1 MSEEGE
7 PAPAAGIDTT
17 VHRALSQDTR
27 VRLLRALTAA
37 DTPLG
42 ARELAEQVD
51 LHLTTVRAHLEVLR
65 EAGLVES
72 EPETRTAP
80 GRPRVLYRATAAGA
94 PRKAEGPARE
104 VDGPACEA
112 EGRPREAE
120 GYRLL
125 AEMLVSHLAHT
136 AGDPVAQGA
145 AAGRVWGE
153 HLTDRPR
160 PFADVGPD
168 EARRRVAGL
177 FDRLG
182 FEPELDE
189 DGTRLLLWRCPFLE
203 VAQRHPDVV
212 CSVHLG
218 LLQGALDALGNPLT
232 ADHLEPFIE
241 RAPCVAHLGG
251 PAG

>member
-1 MSEEGE
+1 MNEGE
-7 PAPAAGIDTT
+7 PAPTAGIDAT

-42 ARELAEQVD
+42 ARELAEQVN

-72 EPETRTAP
+72 ERETRTAP
-80 GRPRVLYRATAAGA
+80 GRPRVLYRATA
-94 PRKAEGPARE
+94 EGP
-104 VDGPACEA
+104 
-112 EGRPREAE
+112 PREGEGSPRQGEGPPHGVE

-125 AEMLVSHLAHT
+125 AEVLASHVAHT
-136 AGDPVAQGA
+136 AGDPAAQGT

-160 PFADVGPD
+160 RFADVGPD

-182 FEPELDE
+182 FEPELDEE

-232 ADHLEPFIE
+232 AEHLEASVE
-241 RAPCVAHLGG
+241 RSPCVAHFGG

>member
-1 MSEEGE
+1 MNGEGE

-17 VHRALSQDTR
+17 VHRALSQGTR

-72 EPETRTAP
+72 ERETRRAP
-80 GRPRVLYRATAAGA
+80 GRPRVLYRATAEGA
-94 PRKAEGPARE
+94 PREG
-104 VDGPACEA
+104 
-112 EGRPREAE
+112 EGWLGEGTERPPEE
-120 GYRLL
+120 ESYRLL
-125 AEMLVSHLAHT
+125 AEMLASHLAHT
-136 AGDPVAQGA
+136 AGDPPAQGA
-145 AAGRVWGE
+145 AAGRVWGA
-153 HLTDRPR
+153 HLTDRRR

-218 LLQGALDALGNPLT
+218 LLQGALEALGNPLT
-232 ADHLEPFIE
+232 AGHLEPFIE
-241 RAPCVAHLGG
+241 CSPCVAHLGG